1 MSKAKK
7 VHQIFAILNA
17 NAPDGYR
24 NHMQLLEDAVNL
36 VDLFEEPAN
45 EPNFE
50 IRTGGRTF
58 DLWAADVAINNQPW
72 RLVSEEQCV
81 MEAFEMEDDRNA
93 AAYRQARYLME
104 YTG

>member
-17 NAPDGYR
+17 NAPDGYAD
-24 NHMQLLEDAVNL
+24 HMQLLEDASSL
-36 VDLFEEPAN
+36 VDLFDEPAN
-45 EPNFE
+45 EPNFDL
-50 IRTGGRTF
+50 RTGGLPF
-58 DLWAADVAINNQPW
+58 DLWAADVAINNQSW

-93 AAYRQARYLME
+93 AAYREAKYLME